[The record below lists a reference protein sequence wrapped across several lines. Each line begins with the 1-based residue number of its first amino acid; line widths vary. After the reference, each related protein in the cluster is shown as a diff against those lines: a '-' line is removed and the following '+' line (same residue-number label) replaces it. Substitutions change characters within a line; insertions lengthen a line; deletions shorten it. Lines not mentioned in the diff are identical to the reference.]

1 MRSLVTFLLLVV
13 LIAGCSGHAG
23 NEDSGRIAAVVN
35 GVEITQREVDFI
47 YRRSVVPGTD
57 DAAARNQRRS
67 ILAGLVRTELLAQ
80 QAAKM
85 KLDQSPEYVL
95 AMHNARRRVLAG
107 LAEEKIVSTLK
118 PVSREAV
125 QNVISGNPAFFSGRK
140 LLVFDEVLI
149 SGVNVP
155 LLESLNASAG
165 KGASLAELLDAVK
178 AKGVE
183 FQRSTKTV
191 TSDQLQ
197 PAILKVLSDA
207 RPKVPVVIRVED
219 KFSMILVLHTVT
231 PVPVEGRAAAITA
244 TNLLQSQLRNTALSQ
259 KMSGVLDAATITY
272 FGEYKPDS
280 SDAKKG
286 LAALPAPN
294 AERAKGVM
302 THRIRLAVTQAVAFM
317 GAMLLLFISKTILS
331 GQVWKPRLWRARKN
345 ADAPVTY
352 DYDVFDAPPGVK
364 LILFVFA
371 VLGVVVA
378 AFQFVLLW
386 EELPFWMI
394 GLGVVTGIVAGLG
407 VSRVFAL
414 PALKQWA
421 MKLRWLFLVCFASM
435 IIVALLVTMR
445 IIFV

>member
-1 MRSLVTFLLLVV
+1 MRPLFAVILFAV
-13 LIAGCSGHAG
+13 LITGCSKHSGDG
-23 NEDSGRIAAVVN
+23 DSGRIAAVVN
-35 GVEITQREVDFI
+35 GVEITQREVEFL
-47 YRRSVVPGTD
+47 YQRSAVPGAD
-57 DAAARNQRRS
+57 EAVARNQRRS
-67 ILAGLVRTELLAQ
+67 ILAGLVRAELLAQ
-80 QAAKM
+80 QAEKL
-85 KLDQSPEYVL
+85 KLDKSPEFPL
-95 AMHNARRRVLAG
+95 AMHDARRKVLAG
-107 LAEEKIVSTLK
+107 MAQEKLVSDVQ
-118 PVSREAV
+118 PVIPDMVRR
-125 QNVISGNPAFFSGRK
+125 VIDENPNLFAARK

-191 TSDQLQ
+191 TSDQMQ
-197 PAILKVLSDA
+197 PAILKVLLGS
-207 RPKVPVVIRVED
+207 RPNVPVVMRVED

-244 TNLLQSQLRNTALSQ
+244 TNLLQSQLRNAALSQ
-259 KMSGVLDAATITY
+259 KMSGVLDASAITY

-331 GQVWKPRLWRARKN
+331 GQVWKPRLWPARKN

-445 IIFV
+445 IIYV